1 MKNGKKNE
9 DFSLIASTII
19 SKNQNMNHN
28 MSQLPL
34 KGKYIIILEQTFDIV
49 AKKNKKHKGFKKFNF
64 NKSFSLNHS
73 YISDISSSEISKL
86 KRNLINQKSM
96 IREKRNKSEFNV
108 NHIQIKNEEKNLNKS
123 KSLCKEVNW
132 SIKNNIDNTFLDN
145 STLQMM
151 QDLNIDKEKEQTNN
165 KKETEKRKPKN
176 SKSPVNK
183 KVDNKSKA
191 KSPVNNKI
199 DSKSKSPVAKQK
211 KDSTKSPTGVQNIK
225 KNPITLKK
233 NEFAIKKESKEN
245 NKFRTAAQKIQ
256 YAPIKKKDVS
266 KRKTSQS
273 SFLREKERSSFIKE
287 KESNQ
292 TTFLDKSIQT
302 NIKKKKKKSQKD
314 EQSVVHSEDFQA
326 SSEFTPTE
334 NENKQKH
341 YRKIIPHRKYKK
353 ESKQSGQSTNNE
365 IINEGKQEQ
374 SFFEKSSSLCSNNKF
389 PFKPIIPKSKLYGY
403 QKRATSTG
411 QCDQKSTPSSISGCG
426 TPFPRNTSKKIDKS
440 YTNSTSFLQNRLVQ
454 TAKAGT
460 ARNFDKTEQL
470 FEINERKKINSSKV
484 RLNKNEPTFENNY
497 DLEESKCKKRLPRGP
512 RVPFSNI
519 SQEYIDRRKQMFMEL
534 MKDPSNPYSLYWTDR
549 FLNKNYNMNTIVKGT
564 VNCVPNIGLISN
576 NNPNNS
582 FMHLTPNDCF
592 FDRTQRNQMMMQNE
606 LNDINIPDISYIG
619 AGFSQPLPK
628 KLSKSGSARLVQY
641 PSIYKYFNSHYV
653 Y

>member
-1 MKNGKKNE
+1 MKKGKKNE

-19 SKNQNMNHN
+19 SKNQNVNQN
-28 MSQLPL
+28 MSQLPM

-49 AKKNKKHKGFKKFNF
+49 AKKNKKHKTFNKFNF

-96 IREKRNKSEFNV
+96 IKEKRNKSEFNV
-108 NHIQIKNEEKNLNKS
+108 NHIQIQKEEKNLNKS
-123 KSLCKEVNW
+123 KSLGKEINW

-151 QDLNIDKEKEQTNN
+151 QDLNIDKEKDIKND
-165 KKETEKRKPKN
+165 KKETEKKQQKKSKSPVKKEEN
-176 SKSPVNK
+176 KSKSKSPVNK
-183 KVDNKSKA
+183 KKE
-191 KSPVNNKI
+191 
-199 DSKSKSPVAKQK
+199 SKSKSPIIPK
-211 KDSTKSPTGVQNIK
+211 KKESTKSPTEAENK
-225 KNPITLKK
+225 KRIPITLKK
-233 NEFAIKKESKEN
+233 NEFVIKKDTKDN

-256 YAPIKKKDVS
+256 YTPIKKKEVS
-266 KRKTSQS
+266 KRKSNQS
-273 SFLREKERSSFIKE
+273 SFLREKEKPSFIKE

-302 NIKKKKKKSQKD
+302 NIKKKKKKPQKD

-326 SSEFTPTE
+326 SSEYTATE
-334 NENKQKH
+334 NENKHKH
-341 YRKIIPHRKYKK
+341 YKKIIPHRKYKR

-374 SFFEKSSSLCSNNKF
+374 SFFEKSSSLCSSNRL
-389 PFKPIIPKSKLYGY
+389 PFKPIIPKSKLYAY
-403 QKRATSTG
+403 QKRSTSTG

-426 TPFPRNTSKKIDKS
+426 TPFPRNASKKTDKS
-440 YTNSTSFLQNRLVQ
+440 YITSTSFLQNRLVQ

-460 ARNFDKTEQL
+460 TRNFEQNEQL

-484 RLNKNEPTFENNY
+484 RINKNVNPTFENNA
-497 DLEESKCKKRLPRGP
+497 DLEESKCRKHLPRGP

-519 SQEYIDRRKQMFMEL
+519 SQEYIDRKKQMFMEL

-549 FLNKNYNMNTIVKGT
+549 FLNKNYNMNTFVKGT
-564 VNCVPNIGLISN
+564 VNCVPNIGLMVN

-592 FDRTQRNQMMMQNE
+592 FDRTQRNQIMMENE

-619 AGFSQPLPK
+619 AGYSQPLPK
-628 KLSKSGSARLVQY
+628 KLNKSGSARLVQY
-641 PSIYKYFNSHYV
+641 PSIYKYFNSNYV

>member
-1 MKNGKKNE
+1 
-9 DFSLIASTII
+9 
-19 SKNQNMNHN
+19 
-28 MSQLPL
+28 MSQLPM

-49 AKKNKKHKGFKKFNF
+49 AKKKRKHKGFKKFNF

-96 IREKRNKSEFNV
+96 MIKEKRNKSEINV

-151 QDLNIDKEKEQTNN
+151 QDLNIDKEKEPTINKEETDN
-165 KKETEKRKPKN
+165 KKTPKN
-176 SKSPVNK
+176 SKSPANK
-183 KVDNKSKA
+183 KVDNKTK
-191 KSPVNNKI
+191 KQSPVNNKKI
-199 DSKSKSPVAKQK
+199 DSKSKSPVVQKK
-211 KDSTKSPTGVQNIK
+211 KDSSKSPTEAQNKK
-225 KNPITLKK
+225 KNQITLKK
-233 NEFAIKKESKEN
+233 NEFAKIKDNKEN

-266 KRKTSQS
+266 KRKSSQS

-302 NIKKKKKKSQKD
+302 NIKKKKRKPQKD

-341 YRKIIPHRKYKK
+341 YKKIIPHRKYKK

-374 SFFEKSSSLCSNNKF
+374 SFFEKSSSLCSSHRL
-389 PFKPIIPKSKLYGY
+389 PFKPIIPKSKLYAY

-426 TPFPRNTSKKIDKS
+426 TPFPRNGSKKTDKS

-460 ARNFDKTEQL
+460 ARNFEHTDQL

-497 DLEESKCKKRLPRGP
+497 EMEESKCKKHLPRGP

-576 NNPNNS
+576 NNLNNS
-582 FMHLTPNDCF
+582 FMYQTPNDCF
-592 FDRTQRNQMMMQNE
+592 FERTQRNQMMMQNE

-619 AGFSQPLPK
+619 AGYSQPLPK